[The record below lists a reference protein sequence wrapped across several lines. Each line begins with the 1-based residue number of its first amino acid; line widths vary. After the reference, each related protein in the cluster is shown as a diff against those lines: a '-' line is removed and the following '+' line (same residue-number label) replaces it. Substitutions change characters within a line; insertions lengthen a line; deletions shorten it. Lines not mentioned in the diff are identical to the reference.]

1 MRKTTRPGRDAKA
14 PKQGAA
20 LSEEAAL
27 FERRDEDMPDARDL
41 RPLTPEER
49 ADVAEAVR
57 VMNAG
62 GIIVYPTD
70 TIWGIGCDAANDE
83 AVRRVFEIKR
93 RSDSKALIS
102 LVDSEAKVQ
111 FYVPDVP
118 DVAWDMTELAERPM
132 TIVFD
137 RVRNLAPS
145 LLAADGSAALRVT
158 REAFSREL
166 CRRFKRAVVS
176 TSANFSGEAS
186 PACFDDINPDL
197 LALADYVVRA
207 RRDEKAPAR
216 PSSVVKL
223 GADGTVK
230 ILRE

>member
-1 MRKTTRPGRDAKA
+1 MVGVVVAVGVGFITAGLRFFNPYQIFWGR
-14 PKQGAA
+14 GA
-20 LSEEAAL
+20 
-27 FERRDEDMPDARDL
+27 DP
-41 RPLTPEER
+41 P
-49 ADVAEAVR
+49 
-57 VMNAG
+57 
-62 GIIVYPTD
+62 
-70 TIWGIGCDAANDE
+70 NDE

-93 RSDSKALIS
+93 RNDSKALIS

-118 DVAWDMTELAERPM
+118 DVAWDMMELAERPM

-158 REAFSREL
+158 RETFSREL

-197 LALADYVVRA
+197 LALADYVVRS

-223 GADGTVK
+223 GADGTGK

>member
-14 PKQGAA
+14 PKQGTAM
-20 LSEEAAL
+20 SEEAAL
-27 FERRDEDMPDARDL
+27 FERRDDDTADL
-41 RPLTPEER
+41 RRMRPLTPEER

-62 GIIVYPTD
+62 GIIIYPTD

-118 DVAWDMTELAERPM
+118 DVAWDMMEFAERPL
-132 TIVFD
+132 TVVFD

-158 REAFSREL
+158 REPFSREL

-176 TSANFSGEAS
+176 TSANFSGEVS

-197 LALADYVVRA
+197 LALADYVVRS